1 MDRVLAILG
10 ILLEEYDADSRPPA
24 PEYKLPGEYSDMEI
38 RRVTTYS
45 GVRRSSFWLD
55 LCLTQRAGH
64 GTHCYEVATSG
75 VSARTV
81 GWTAN
86 VQVRNNVRGGTT
98 GSKGFECSVERFD
111 LRTDL
116 RLGMMMLVN
125 CAISCSSHVELG
137 FVRLANQIT
146 NPDTFH
152 DVSRLAPARL
162 F

>member
-1 MDRVLAILG
+1 VDRVLAILG

-45 GVRRSSFWLD
+45 GVCRSPFWLD
-55 LCLTQRAGH
+55 LRLTQRVDH

-86 VQVRNNVRGGTT
+86 VQVCNNVRGGAT
-98 GSKGFECSVERFD
+98 GGKGFGCSVERFD
-111 LRTDL
+111 L
-116 RLGMMMLVN
+116 
-125 CAISCSSHVELG
+125 
-137 FVRLANQIT
+137 
-146 NPDTFH
+146 
-152 DVSRLAPARL
+152 
-162 F
+162 